1 MTSVEQIE
9 KLTPLINE
17 VLADTPQF
25 FLVSLKVKPTHNIK
39 LFIDG
44 DTGLTIENCIAVNR
58 KLYPLIEALG
68 MYEPGDFSL
77 EVSSPGI
84 DEPLR
89 LHRQYLKNIGR
100 SLDIVLLDGTE
111 QKGVLTAVTDEV
123 ITLQV
128 TTGKGKKAVT
138 NTLELAFAQ
147 IKTATVQII
156 F

>member
-9 KLTPLINE
+9 KLTPLIHE
-17 VLADTPQF
+17 VLAETPQF

-44 DTGLTIENCIAVNR
+44 DAGLTIENCIAVNR

-68 MYEPGDFSL
+68 IYEPGDFSL

-89 LHRQYLKNIGR
+89 LHRQYLKNVGR
-100 SLDIVLLDGTE
+100 NLAIVLVDGTE
-111 QKGVLTAVTDEV
+111 QKGVLTAVTDEL

-138 NTLELAFAQ
+138 SSLELTFAQ